1 MAQMPWFLLRMKT
14 DNAQLKHIPVRTC
27 VACRQ
32 VKAKREL
39 IRIVRVAE
47 GCVEA
52 DPGGKKAGRG
62 AYLCPARECWEAG
75 LRGGRL
81 EHTLRTKLS
90 QENREELLR
99 LSEELLKETD
109 IGKGKQTDKHNQAPA

>member
-1 MAQMPWFLLRMKT
+1 MSSFLMMT
-14 DNAQLKHIPVRTC
+14 NNPQFKHIPVRTC

-32 VKAKREL
+32 SKAKREL
-39 IRIVRVAE
+39 IRIVRVAD

-75 LRGGRL
+75 LKGGRL

-99 LSEELLKETD
+99 RGEELLKETD
-109 IGKGKQTDKHNQAPA
+109 IGKGKQTSKYTQSPA